1 MHLWN
6 NEIGEAGA
14 KNLAG
19 VLPQCPALVHL
30 NLNDNRIGE
39 GGAESLAGVLT
50 QCAALA
56 HLELASN
63 AIGPA
68 GAKSLAG
75 VLAQCAA
82 LTHLDL
88 SYNGMYGAA
97 VGKRCCELRGV
108 IVKPL
113 VLFYWLAPCTACSL
127 SSA

>member
-1 MHLWN
+1 M
-6 NEIGEAGA
+6 
-14 KNLAG
+14 
-19 VLPQCPALVHL
+19 LPQCPALVHL

-82 LTHLDL
+82 LSHLDV
-88 SYNGMYGAA
+88 SYNDIGT
-97 VGKRCCELRGV
+97 VGKGRLRRSWRGQASG
-108 IVKPL
+108 L
-113 VLFYWLAPCTACSL
+113 RLEAPCTACSL
-127 SSA
+127 PSV